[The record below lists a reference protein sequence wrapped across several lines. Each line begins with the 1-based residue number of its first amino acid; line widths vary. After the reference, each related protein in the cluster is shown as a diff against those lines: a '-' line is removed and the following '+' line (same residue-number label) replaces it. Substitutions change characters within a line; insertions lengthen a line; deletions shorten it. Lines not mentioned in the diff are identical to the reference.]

1 MLPETTGGE
10 AYGFRPNERHR
21 QISSGT
27 AQPGLAL
34 RGMLGG
40 KSIQKLA
47 LMPGRSEVGRASAL
61 TRGEYAR
68 RRNSL
73 RSARPGRAGQAAPAL
88 PPPVRRFD
96 PPTGG

>member
-1 MLPETTGGE
+1 MVCHGNASGMLPETTGGE

-68 RRNSL
+68 RRNRSEEHTYEIQSL
-73 RSARPGRAGQAAPAL
+73 MRISYA
-88 PPPVRRFD
+88 VF
-96 PPTGG
+96 